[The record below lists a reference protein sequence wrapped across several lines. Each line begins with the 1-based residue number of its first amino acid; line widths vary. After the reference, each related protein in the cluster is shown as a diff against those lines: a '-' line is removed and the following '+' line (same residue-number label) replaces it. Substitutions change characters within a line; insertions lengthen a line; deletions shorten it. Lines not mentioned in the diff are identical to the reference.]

1 MAERMTLVC
10 DRNARGGHPCPNE
23 GSRYTVTMAD
33 GTTWTTDLCETHSA
47 PLEEVRGY
55 GARARRSSSAG
66 KRKTF
71 KRTEVKLP
79 SP

>member
-23 GSRYTVTMAD
+23 GNRYVVTMAD
-33 GTTWTTDLCETHSA
+33 GTSWTTDLCEQHA
-47 PLEEVRGY
+47 GPLEEVRSY
-55 GARARRSSSAG
+55 GARQRRQATG

-71 KRTEVKLP
+71 KRTEVKIKP
-79 SP
+79 TP

>member
-23 GSRYTVTMAD
+23 GQRYVVTMAD
-33 GTTWTTDLCETHSA
+33 GTTWQTDLCDAHSG
-47 PLEEVRGY
+47 PLEEVRSY
-55 GARARRSSSAG
+55 GTRQRRSSTT

-71 KRTEVKLP
+71 KRTEVKIP
-79 SP
+79 TP